1 MAVSKFKATCLS
13 VLDRV
18 RRTGRPL
25 RVTRFGKPLADV
37 VPPRDVKPVP
47 TWMGA
52 MRGRGRSTGD
62 LVAPVEDAAA
72 WNALR

>member
-1 MAVSKFKATCLS
+1 
-13 VLDRV
+13 
-18 RRTGRPL
+18 
-25 RVTRFGKPLADV
+25 
-37 VPPRDVKPVP
+37 
-47 TWMGA
+47 MGA